1 MPSSAPHD
9 VVRPLLQVRQT
20 REFASRPIDD
30 ETLNAVA
37 DAARWSGSSAN
48 TQPWRFVLIRDP
60 ETLRALAEAGEPSTR
75 SLASAPA
82 AIAVVMPQKEG
93 GGISLA
99 FDEGRAAE
107 RILVAASLLDLG
119 AGISWVKSQVR
130 ETVATILGLPPD
142 HFVRT
147 IVAIGHPTESGARPK
162 SKRGEARLPR
172 AETVFE
178 ERWPG

>member
-1 MPSSAPHD
+1 MSPSTPRDA
-9 VVRPLLQVRQT
+9 VRPLLQVRQN
-20 REFASRPIDD
+20 REFASEPVDA
-30 ETLNAVA
+30 ETLHAIA
-37 DAARWSGSSAN
+37 DVARWSGSSAN
-48 TQPWRFVLIRDP
+48 TQPWRFILISDP
-60 ETLRALAEAGEPSTR
+60 ETLRAIAEAGEPSTR
-75 SLASAPA
+75 ALGSAPA
-82 AIAVVMPQKEG
+82 AIAVVMPQKDG

-119 AGISWVKSQVR
+119 AGISWVKSEVR
-130 ETVATILGLPPD
+130 EAVASILDLPGD

-172 AETVFE
+172 EETVFE